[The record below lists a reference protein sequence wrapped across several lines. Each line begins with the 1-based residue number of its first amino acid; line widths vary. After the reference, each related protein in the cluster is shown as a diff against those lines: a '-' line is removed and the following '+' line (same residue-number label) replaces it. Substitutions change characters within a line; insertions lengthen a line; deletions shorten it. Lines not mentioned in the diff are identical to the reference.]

1 MEEGWRWT
9 GLRSLASAM
18 RGNEDW
24 GVYWVVKQFIKSGS
38 RKARAPTV
46 CTAGTPAVAT
56 HSTSCMQR
64 ILLRH

>member
-1 MEEGWRWT
+1 VEEGWRWT

-46 CTAGTPAVAT
+46 CTAG
-56 HSTSCMQR
+56 HRQWQQ
-64 ILLRH
+64 ILLVACNAFY